1 MATVTRNTDTTSALQ
16 VTISNSDPHDV
27 SAPATVTIPA
37 GATSISFAIGTID
50 NDVVEGTQT
59 ATLTASATGEASG
72 SATLTV
78 TDTNVPTLTVA
89 LNSTTIDESETN
101 PATTGTVTCNTSNP
115 SGLTVSLLS
124 SDTKKLTVPATVTIP
139 AGSTSA
145 TFPVTVVN
153 DGQIDGDQTVTI
165 TAAAS
170 GFQSGSDS
178 ATVVDDTAP
187 ALSLTLA
194 QTTVSEA
201 AGADATTGTVS
212 IASPTVQPI
221 TIVLTSSDTTAA
233 TVPASVVIDAGQE
246 SASFPIAALNN
257 GLDSGN
263 QTAMITASIESD
275 AGVVLTQGSAQASL
289 LLLDANGP
297 ALSLTFATPTMYEGT
312 TTTATVT
319 RNTDTTGALVVTL
332 SSSAPTEATVPATV
346 TIPAGEASVSF
357 TVDSVQSNVPENLE
371 DVQISATATGLG
383 TGIATLAITDV
394 QQPDL
399 VVSAVNAPTSGY
411 DDSTLTVSWTVT
423 NTGQYSAS
431 GSWVDQI
438 YLDPVSGPQSTTPAA
453 SVTFTGVVDP
463 GRHYTQ
469 TDTIASPSTV
479 GPYDV
484 AVVTDSGQSIQELN
498 YSNNTGVATQTYDD
512 QAAYTATVTPSATV
526 VPPGTPVV
534 LSGVAT
540 MASNGAPAA
549 QVPVA
554 VEIQVAGTTRTLTA
568 TTEANGNYSVTFQP
582 LPNEGGDYSVTAADP
597 GVTNP
602 AVQAQFEI
610 AGMTASPSTA
620 SVTVV
625 PDTLLSGMFTLANLS
640 RHALTGLTA
649 TSTGGPSGLIV
660 SLFPP
665 TEIDAE
671 GTATLDYTLDD
682 TATQAFSSVVTIN
695 VASSQGISLRIL
707 LGVTAAPDDR
717 GFGRRPRLSR
727 FRHGRGGPDA
737 GLVHGR
743 Q

>member
-1 MATVTRNTDTTSALQ
+1 M
-16 VTISNSDPHDV
+16 TISNSDPHDV

-124 SDTKKLTVPATVTIP
+124 SDTEKLTVPATVTIP

-319 RNTDTTGALVVTL
+319 RNTDTTDALVVTL

-357 TVDSVQSNVPENLE
+357 TVNV
-371 DVQISATATGLG
+371 
-383 TGIATLAITDV
+383 
-394 QQPDL
+394 
-399 VVSAVNAPTSGY
+399 
-411 DDSTLTVSWTVT
+411 
-423 NTGQYSAS
+423 
-431 GSWVDQI
+431 GSEQR
-438 YLDPVSGPQSTTPAA
+438 
-453 SVTFTGVVDP
+453 P
-463 GRHYTQ
+463 GE
-469 TDTIASPSTV
+469 P
-479 GPYDV
+479 
-484 AVVTDSGQSIQELN
+484 
-498 YSNNTGVATQTYDD
+498 
-512 QAAYTATVTPSATV
+512 
-526 VPPGTPVV
+526 
-534 LSGVAT
+534 
-540 MASNGAPAA
+540 
-549 QVPVA
+549 
-554 VEIQVAGTTRTLTA
+554 
-568 TTEANGNYSVTFQP
+568 
-582 LPNEGGDYSVTAADP
+582 
-597 GVTNP
+597 
-602 AVQAQFEI
+602 
-610 AGMTASPSTA
+610 
-620 SVTVV
+620 
-625 PDTLLSGMFTLANLS
+625 
-640 RHALTGLTA
+640 
-649 TSTGGPSGLIV
+649 
-660 SLFPP
+660 
-665 TEIDAE
+665 
-671 GTATLDYTLDD
+671 
-682 TATQAFSSVVTIN
+682 
-695 VASSQGISLRIL
+695 
-707 LGVTAAPDDR
+707 
-717 GFGRRPRLSR
+717 GRRPDLRDRDGARHRHRHPRNYRRPAAGPGRLRRQRPDERLRR
-727 FRHGRGGPDA
+727 FDADAFRGP
-737 GLVHGR
+737 
-743 Q
+743 